1 MEGYNS
7 SRKIVVDRPLFD
19 RRILRRQPA
28 FSPFT
33 LTDTR
38 QPERRILCVLVCAS
52 SVKNW
57 TEGVSTLLTAA
68 ASA

>member
-52 SVKNW
+52 RLKNW

>member
-38 QPERRILCVLVCAS
+38 QPERRILCVRAR

>member
-38 QPERRILCVLVCAS
+38 QPERRILLLCAR